1 MAYDKQGPKKKK
13 KGLGLWGW
21 FRLGIPKE
29 KPGEP
34 APGSVP
40 SLESFCAVGAAR
52 ARSRSDQGGG
62 REPAAGSGIPE
73 VSRAERGGGRCP
85 SSSRTPAGRLGQGA
99 RDRGLGKAQG
109 GRPPVPSLPGLRG
122 RGWPRARAP
131 AGPQSAWERA
141 RGRGGRG
148 AAGARSLARALAHP
162 RTGRPPPRSRPFPSL
177 LSPPPS
183 ESRALL

>member
-1 MAYDKQGPKKKK
+1 MTSKDQKKEKKKV
-13 KGLGLWGW
+13 WGW
-21 FRLGIPKE
+21 SRLGIPME

-62 REPAAGSGIPE
+62 RAPAAGAGIPE
-73 VSRAERGGGRCP
+73 VSRAEP
-85 SSSRTPAGRLGQGA
+85 LPELVADPAGRLGRGA
-99 RDRGLGKAQG
+99 RDRGLGEARG
-109 GRPPVPSLPGLRG
+109 RRPPVPSLPGLRG
-122 RGWPRARAP
+122 RGWPRARA
-131 AGPQSAWERA
+131 AGARAGRAAVGVGASAGA
-141 RGRGGRG
+141 GRGGRG
-148 AAGARSLARALAHP
+148 AAGARSLAHP
-162 RTGRPPPRSRPFPSL
+162 RTGRPPPRPRPFPSL